1 MKALK
6 KLCCTLLASLLCLS
20 FVTPVLA
27 ASTPGFQ
34 AFTKTNLGAYEKFTD
49 IDQSKWYGSSKQGVI
64 KTACELNIL
73 NGMSPTKF
81 DPEGTLRL
89 NEAVKIACVIHALY
103 TGQAD
108 PLQPGTGKHWADP
121 YLAYAEAN
129 GILQKDEFT
138 NYDRPA
144 TRSEMAHI
152 FAKSLPEDG
161 LEKINTIFSIEDVD
175 RYDTFPV
182 QYAADIFKLYR
193 AGVLAGEP
201 KTHAF
206 RPTSTITRAET
217 AAIVARLTLPATRE
231 NFDIVWLYGAYYD
244 QPDFSLT
251 NETGKTLSTG
261 QHPYQELAD
270 FIEGLPLLESREFED
285 EGQQHDD
292 VTGIINSY
300 EGLSVKYFIDP
311 ENPRSVFIA
320 SISTKSPAYVDQR
333 GIRVGCS
340 EAELVEK
347 YPDKGDSVLQYFPPQ
362 FGTYSDATSYSFSMW
377 PSTDNNMTSIDYS
390 TSQVHDGTVYEI
402 SLYSC
407 WR

>member
-1 MKALK
+1 MLVSPHVVSWPLRYHRIPKPK
-6 KLCCTLLASLLCLS
+6 KC
-20 FVTPVLA
+20 
-27 ASTPGFQ
+27 
-34 AFTKTNLGAYEKFTD
+34 
-49 IDQSKWYGSSKQGVI
+49 KWYGSSKQGVI
-64 KTACELNIL
+64 KTACELNVL

-161 LEKINTIFSIEDVD
+161 LEKINTILSINDVEREDLS
-175 RYDTFPV
+175 PI

-201 KTHAF
+201 KTHDF
-206 RPTSTITRAET
+206 RPASTITRAET
-217 AAIVARLTLPATRE
+217 AAIVARLTFPETRE
-231 NFDIVWLYGAYYD
+231 KFDNFLHRGFYTDIPG
-244 QPDFSLT
+244 FTLT
-251 NETGKTLSTG
+251 NTRTGKTLSPG
-261 QHPYQELAD
+261 QRPYEELTAFVEGFTVIKQEKYDLYGAQNSVVTEVTNTYD
-270 FIEGLPLLESREFED
+270 KDNLCISYYT
-285 EGQQHDD
+285 DD
-292 VTGIINSY
+292 
-300 EGLSVKYFIDP
+300 
-311 ENPRSVFIA
+311 ENPRCVFIGW
-320 SISTKSPAYVDQR
+320 ISTNSPDYVNQR

-340 EAELVEK
+340 EAELQEK
-347 YPDKGDSVLQYFPPQ
+347 YPETGDFALCYYPPEPTHSD
-362 FGTYSDATSYSFSMW
+362 FSTFYISITYSSTFQIHTAYSMSAEHNGSVSDMSFFA
-377 PSTDNNMTSIDYS
+377 Y
-390 TSQVHDGTVYEI
+390 
-402 SLYSC
+402 
-407 WR
+407 

>member
-1 MKALK
+1 MLK
-6 KLCCTLLASLLCLS
+6 PLFILIDADLADLLH
-20 FVTPVLA
+20 
-27 ASTPGFQ
+27 
-34 AFTKTNLGAYEKFTD
+34 AFTYFFDFSLGLLVSPHVVSWPLRYHRIPKPKKC
-49 IDQSKWYGSSKQGVI
+49 KWYGSSKQGVI

-108 PLQPGTGKHWADP
+108 PLQPGTGKHWAAP

-161 LEKINTIFSIEDVD
+161 LKKINTILSINDVEREDLS
-175 RYDTFPV
+175 PI

-201 KTHAF
+201 KTHDF
-206 RPTSTITRAET
+206 RPDSTITRAET
-217 AAIVARLTLPATRE
+217 AAIVARLALPETRE
-231 NFDIVWLYGAYYD
+231 KFDNFLHRGFYTDIPG
-244 QPDFSLT
+244 FTLT
-251 NETGKTLSTG
+251 NTRTGKTLSPG
-261 QHPYQELAD
+261 QRPYEELTAFVEGFTVIEQEKYDLYGAQNSV
-270 FIEGLPLLESREFED
+270 ITK
-285 EGQQHDD
+285 
-292 VTGIINSY
+292 VTNTYDKDNLCISY
-300 EGLSVKYFIDP
+300 CIDK
-311 ENPRSVFIA
+311 ENPRCVFIGW
-320 SISTKSPAYVDQR
+320 ISTNSPDYVNQR

-340 EAELVEK
+340 EAELKEK
-347 YPDKGDSVLQYFPPQ
+347 YPETGDSALCYYPPEPTHSD
-362 FGTYSDATSYSFSMW
+362 FSTFYISITHSSTFEVHATYSMSAEHNGSVSDMSFFA
-377 PSTDNNMTSIDYS
+377 Y
-390 TSQVHDGTVYEI
+390 
-402 SLYSC
+402 
-407 WR
+407 

>member
-1 MKALK
+1 MLVSPHVVSWPLRYHKIPKPK
-6 KLCCTLLASLLCLS
+6 KC
-20 FVTPVLA
+20 
-27 ASTPGFQ
+27 
-34 AFTKTNLGAYEKFTD
+34 
-49 IDQSKWYGSSKQGVI
+49 KWYGSSKQGVI

-108 PLQPGTGKHWADP
+108 PLQPGTGKHWANP

-182 QYAADIFKLYR
+182 QYAADIFRLYR

-201 KTHAF
+201 KTHDF
-206 RPTSTITRAET
+206 RPASTITRAET
-217 AAIVARLTLPATRE
+217 AAIVARLALPETRE
-231 NFDIVWLYGAYYD
+231 KFDNFLHRGFYTDIPG
-244 QPDFSLT
+244 FTLT
-251 NETGKTLSTG
+251 NTRTGKTLSPG
-261 QHPYQELAD
+261 QRPYEELTAFVEGFTVIKQEKYDLYGAQNSV
-270 FIEGLPLLESREFED
+270 ITK
-285 EGQQHDD
+285 
-292 VTGIINSY
+292 VTNTYDKDNLCISY
-300 EGLSVKYFIDP
+300 CIDK
-311 ENPRSVFIA
+311 ENPRCVFIGW
-320 SISTKSPAYVDQR
+320 ISTSSPDYVNQR

-340 EAELVEK
+340 EAELKEK
-347 YPDKGDSVLQYFPPQ
+347 YPETGDSALCYYPPEPTHSD
-362 FGTYSDATSYSFSMW
+362 FSTFYISITHSSTFEVHAAYSMSAEHNGSVSDMSFFA
-377 PSTDNNMTSIDYS
+377 Y
-390 TSQVHDGTVYEI
+390 
-402 SLYSC
+402 
-407 WR
+407 

>member
-1 MKALK
+1 MRPLK
-6 KLCCTLLASLLCLS
+6 KLCCTLLVSLLCLS

-161 LEKINTIFSIEDVD
+161 LKKINTILSINDVERD
-175 RYDTFPV
+175 DLSPV
-182 QYAADIFKLYR
+182 PYAADIFKLYR

-201 KTHAF
+201 KTHDF
-206 RPTSTITRAET
+206 RPDSTITRAET
-217 AAIVARLTLPATRE
+217 AAIVARLALPETRE
-231 NFDIVWLYGAYYD
+231 KFDNFLHRGFYTDIPG
-244 QPDFSLT
+244 FTLT
-251 NETGKTLSTG
+251 NTRTGKTLSPG
-261 QHPYQELAD
+261 QRPYEERAACRPHNRSSGKGKRIAGYGKVPQ
-270 FIEGLPLLESREFED
+270 GLGRGACERAQLRPHGGGKRRS
-285 EGQQHDD
+285 HDNNTRPHAGAN
-292 VTGIINSY
+292 VQRHGGPGHNCKNK
-300 EGLSVKYFIDP
+300 GCRK
-311 ENPRSVFIA
+311 NPRNR
-320 SISTKSPAYVDQR
+320 QR
-333 GIRVGCS
+333 GYIHR
-340 EAELVEK
+340 AER
-347 YPDKGDSVLQYFPPQ
+347 
-362 FGTYSDATSYSFSMW
+362 A
-377 PSTDNNMTSIDYS
+377 
-390 TSQVHDGTVYEI
+390 
-402 SLYSC
+402 
-407 WR
+407 

>member
-1 MKALK
+1 MTYFFDFSLGLLVSPHVVSWPLRYHRIPKPK
-6 KLCCTLLASLLCLS
+6 KC
-20 FVTPVLA
+20 
-27 ASTPGFQ
+27 
-34 AFTKTNLGAYEKFTD
+34 
-49 IDQSKWYGSSKQGVI
+49 KWYGSSKQGVI

-73 NGMSPTKF
+73 NGMSPTRF

-161 LEKINTIFSIEDVD
+161 LKKINTIFSIEDVD

-182 QYAADIFKLYR
+182 QYAADIFRLYR

-201 KTHAF
+201 KTHDF
-206 RPTSTITRAET
+206 RPDSTITRAET
-217 AAIVARLTLPATRE
+217 AAIVARLALPETRE
-231 NFDIVWLYGAYYD
+231 KFDNFLHRGFYTDIPG
-244 QPDFSLT
+244 FTLT
-251 NETGKTLSTG
+251 NTRTGKTLSPG
-261 QHPYQELAD
+261 QRPYEELTAFVEGFTVIKQEKYDLYGAQNSVVTEVTNTYD
-270 FIEGLPLLESREFED
+270 KDNLCISYYI
-285 EGQQHDD
+285 DD
-292 VTGIINSY
+292 
-300 EGLSVKYFIDP
+300 
-311 ENPRSVFIA
+311 ENPRCIFIGW
-320 SISTKSPAYVDQR
+320 ISTNSPDYVNQR

-340 EAELVEK
+340 EAELKEK
-347 YPDKGDSVLQYFPPQ
+347 YPETGDSALCYYPPEPTHSD
-362 FGTYSDATSYSFSMW
+362 FSTFYISITHSSTFEVHAAYSMSAEHNGSVSDMSFFA
-377 PSTDNNMTSIDYS
+377 Y
-390 TSQVHDGTVYEI
+390 
-402 SLYSC
+402 
-407 WR
+407 

>member
-6 KLCCTLLASLLCLS
+6 KLCCTLLASVLCLS
-20 FVTPVLA
+20 FVTPALA
-27 ASTPGFQ
+27 VSTPGFQ

-81 DPEGTLRL
+81 APEGTLRL

-108 PLQPGTGKHWADP
+108 TLQPGPGKHWADP

-161 LEKINTIFSIEDVD
+161 LKKINTVLSIEDVD
-175 RYDTFPV
+175 CDRMLPI
-182 QYAADIFKLYR
+182 QYAGDIFKLYR

-206 RPTSTITRAET
+206 RPTSTITRAEA
-217 AAIVARLTLPATRE
+217 AAIVARLALPATRE
-231 NFDIVWLYGAYYD
+231 NFDIVWMCGAYYD
-244 QPDFSLT
+244 QPEFSLT
-251 NETGKTLSTG
+251 NAEGKILSTG
-261 QHPYQELAD
+261 QHSYQELAD
-270 FIEGLPLLESREFED
+270 FVDGLTLIESSEFQD
-285 EGQQHDD
+285 EGKQQGE
-292 VTGIINSY
+292 VTHVTNSY
-300 EGLSVKYFIDP
+300 EGLTIHYFIDP
-311 ENPRSVFIA
+311 ENPRDVFIFQL
-320 SISTKSPAYVDQR
+320 STKSPAYVDQR
-333 GIRVGCS
+333 GVRVGCS
-340 EAELVEK
+340 EANLVEK
-347 YPDKGDSVLQYFPPQ
+347 YPDTGDSALLYCPPEVGS
-362 FGTYSDATSYSFSMW
+362 FYYVTVYSFSL
-377 PSTDNNMTSIDYS
+377 SSSNNTIRTEYRMSS
-390 TSQVHDGTVYEI
+390 ESGGTVQEI
-402 SLYSC
+402 HLASNWL
-407 WR
+407 

>member
-1 MKALK
+1 MRPLK
-6 KLCCTLLASLLCLS
+6 KLCCTLLVSLLCLS
-20 FVTPVLA
+20 FVTPALA

-81 DPEGTLRL
+81 APEGTLRL

-108 PLQPGTGKHWADP
+108 TLQPGTGKHWADP

-161 LEKINTIFSIEDVD
+161 LEKINTILSINDVERD
-175 RYDTFPV
+175 DLSPV
-182 QYAADIFKLYR
+182 PYAADIFKLYR

-201 KTHAF
+201 KTHDF
-206 RPTSTITRAET
+206 RPASTITRAET
-217 AAIVARLTLPATRE
+217 AAIVARLTFPETRE
-231 NFDIVWLYGAYYD
+231 KFDNFLHRGSYTDIPG
-244 QPDFSLT
+244 FTLT
-251 NETGKTLSTG
+251 NTRTGKTLSPG
-261 QHPYQELAD
+261 QRPYEEPTAFVEGFTVIKQEKYDLYGAQNSVVTEVTNTYD
-270 FIEGLPLLESREFED
+270 KDNLRISYYVD
-285 EGQQHDD
+285 E
-292 VTGIINSY
+292 
-300 EGLSVKYFIDP
+300 
-311 ENPRSVFIA
+311 ENPRCVFIGW
-320 SISTKSPAYVDQR
+320 ISTNSPDYVNQR

-340 EAELVEK
+340 EAELKEK
-347 YPDKGDSVLQYFPPQ
+347 YPETGASALRYHPPEPSHSD
-362 FGTYSDATSYSFSMW
+362 FSTFYTSITYSETNVVDTTYSMSATHNGSVSDMSFFA
-377 PSTDNNMTSIDYS
+377 Y
-390 TSQVHDGTVYEI
+390 
-402 SLYSC
+402 
-407 WR
+407 

>member
-1 MKALK
+1 MLK
-6 KLCCTLLASLLCLS
+6 PLSILIDADLADLLH
-20 FVTPVLA
+20 
-27 ASTPGFQ
+27 
-34 AFTKTNLGAYEKFTD
+34 AFTYFFDFSLGLLVSPHVVSWPLRYHRIPKPKKC
-49 IDQSKWYGSSKQGVI
+49 KWYGSSKQGVI

-73 NGMSPTKF
+73 NGMSLTKF

-161 LEKINTIFSIEDVD
+161 LKKINTILSINDVEREDLS
-175 RYDTFPV
+175 PI

-201 KTHAF
+201 KTHDF
-206 RPTSTITRAET
+206 RPDSTITRAET
-217 AAIVARLTLPATRE
+217 AAIVARLALPETRE
-231 NFDIVWLYGAYYD
+231 KFDNFLHRGFYTDIPG
-244 QPDFSLT
+244 FTLT
-251 NETGKTLSTG
+251 NTRTGKTLSPG
-261 QHPYQELAD
+261 QRPYEELTAFVEGFTVIEQEKYDLYGAQNSV
-270 FIEGLPLLESREFED
+270 ITK
-285 EGQQHDD
+285 
-292 VTGIINSY
+292 VTNTYDKDNLCISY
-300 EGLSVKYFIDP
+300 CIDK
-311 ENPRSVFIA
+311 ENPRCVFIGW
-320 SISTKSPAYVDQR
+320 ISTNSPDYVNQR

-340 EAELVEK
+340 EAELKEK
-347 YPDKGDSVLQYFPPQ
+347 YPETGDSALCYYPPEPTHSD
-362 FGTYSDATSYSFSMW
+362 FSTFYISITHSSTFEVHATYSMSAEHNGSVSDMSFFA
-377 PSTDNNMTSIDYS
+377 Y
-390 TSQVHDGTVYEI
+390 
-402 SLYSC
+402 
-407 WR
+407 

>member
-1 MKALK
+1 MLVSPHVVSWPLRYHRIPKPK
-6 KLCCTLLASLLCLS
+6 KC
-20 FVTPVLA
+20 
-27 ASTPGFQ
+27 
-34 AFTKTNLGAYEKFTD
+34 
-49 IDQSKWYGSSKQGVI
+49 KWYGSSKQGVI

-108 PLQPGTGKHWADP
+108 PLQPGTGKHWAAP

-161 LEKINTIFSIEDVD
+161 LKKINTILSINDVEREDLS
-175 RYDTFPV
+175 PI

-201 KTHAF
+201 KTHDF
-206 RPTSTITRAET
+206 RPDSTITRAET
-217 AAIVARLTLPATRE
+217 AAIVARLALPETRE
-231 NFDIVWLYGAYYD
+231 KFDNFLHRGFYTDIPG
-244 QPDFSLT
+244 FTLT
-251 NETGKTLSTG
+251 NTRTGKTLSPG
-261 QHPYQELAD
+261 QRPYEELTAFVEGFTVIEQEKYDLYGAQNSV
-270 FIEGLPLLESREFED
+270 ITK
-285 EGQQHDD
+285 
-292 VTGIINSY
+292 VTNTYDKDNLCISY
-300 EGLSVKYFIDP
+300 CIDK
-311 ENPRSVFIA
+311 ENPRCVFIGW
-320 SISTKSPAYVDQR
+320 ISTNSPDYVNQR

-340 EAELVEK
+340 EAELKEK
-347 YPDKGDSVLQYFPPQ
+347 YPETGDSALCYYPPEPTHSD
-362 FGTYSDATSYSFSMW
+362 FSTFYISITHSSTFEVHATYSMSAEHNGSVSDMSFFA
-377 PSTDNNMTSIDYS
+377 Y
-390 TSQVHDGTVYEI
+390 
-402 SLYSC
+402 
-407 WR
+407 

>member
-1 MKALK
+1 MKSLK
-6 KLCCTLLASLLCLS
+6 KLCCSLLASVLCLS
-20 FVTPVLA
+20 LVTPALA
-27 ASTPGFQ
+27 ASPTGFQ

-89 NEAVKIACVIHALY
+89 NEAVKIACVIHVLY

-108 PLQPGTGKHWADP
+108 PLQPSTGKHWADP

-161 LEKINTIFSIEDVD
+161 LKKINTIFSIEDVD

-206 RPTSTITRAET
+206 RPTSTITRAEA
-217 AAIVARLTLPATRE
+217 AAIVARLALPATRE
-231 NFDIVWLYGAYYD
+231 NFDIVWRCGAYYD
-244 QPDFSLT
+244 QPEFSLT
-251 NETGKTLSTG
+251 NAEGKTLSTG
-261 QHPYQELAD
+261 QHSYQELAD
-270 FIEGLPLLESREFED
+270 FVDGLTLIESSEFQD
-285 EGQQHDD
+285 EGKQQGA
-292 VTGIINSY
+292 VTHVTNSY
-300 EGLSVKYFIDP
+300 EGLTVHYFIDP
-311 ENPRSVFIA
+311 ENPRDVFIFQL
-320 SISTKSPAYVDQR
+320 STKSPAYIDQR

-340 EAELVEK
+340 EAKLVEK
-347 YPDKGDSVLQYFPPQ
+347 YPGTGDSALYYCPPE
-362 FGTYSDATSYSFSMW
+362 FGRFYYVTVYSFSL
-377 PSTDNNMTSIDYS
+377 SSSNNTIRTEYHMSS
-390 TSQVHDGTVYEI
+390 ESGGTVQEI
-402 SLYSC
+402 YLASNWL
-407 WR
+407 

>member
-6 KLCCTLLASLLCLS
+6 KLCCTLLVSLLCLS
-20 FVTPVLA
+20 FVTPALA

-34 AFTKTNLGAYEKFTD
+34 AFAKTNLGAYEKFTD

-64 KTACELNIL
+64 QTACELNIL

-103 TGQAD
+103 IGQAD

-161 LEKINTIFSIEDVD
+161 LKKINTVLSIEDVD
-175 RYDTFPV
+175 CDLILPI
-182 QYAADIFKLYR
+182 QYAGDIFKLYR

-206 RPTSTITRAET
+206 RPTSTITRAEA
-217 AAIVARLTLPATRE
+217 AAIVARLALPATRE
-231 NFDIVWLYGAYYD
+231 NFDIVWMCGAYYD
-244 QPDFSLT
+244 QPEFSLT
-251 NETGKTLSTG
+251 NAEGKTLSTG
-261 QHPYQELAD
+261 QHSYQELAD
-270 FIEGLPLLESREFED
+270 FVDGLTLIESSEFQD
-285 EGQQHDD
+285 EGKQQGE
-292 VTGIINSY
+292 VTHVTNSY
-300 EGLSVKYFIDP
+300 EGLTVHYFIDP
-311 ENPRSVFIA
+311 ENPRDVFIFQL
-320 SISTKSPAYVDQR
+320 STKSPAYVDQR
-333 GIRVGCS
+333 GIRVGCL
-340 EAELVEK
+340 EEELLEK
-347 YPDKGDSVLQYFPPQ
+347 YSGPDASKLLCSYPQ
-362 FGTYSDATSYSFSMW
+362 FGSFCYVTIYSFEVHS
-377 PSTDNNMTSIDYS
+377 DNNTIRVSYPMSGAYGGYVQELSIY
-390 TSQVHDGTVYEI
+390 TNW
-402 SLYSC
+402 L
-407 WR
+407 